1 MEGRIRDLKDY
12 VLLYLKGIAMGCADA
27 VPGVSGGTVA
37 FISGIYEELV
47 NSIRSFDGNALN
59 LLFRYDVKGFWEY
72 VNGIF
77 LAVLLSGIGTAILSL
92 SRLIL
97 YWLKTYP
104 ELLWSFFFGLIIAS
118 VLIVTK
124 KISQW
129 NARVIISGCA
139 GVILGYYITVATP
152 AETTTGLWVV
162 FLSGMIAICAMIL
175 PGISGSFILVLLGKY
190 QYILIALKDF
200 NLAVIMTF
208 SAGAAIG
215 ILSFSHLL
223 NWLLGRFYNITIAA
237 LTGIMIG
244 SLNKVWP
251 WKKVIET
258 YTNSHG
264 EIKPLIEQNI
274 LPTVYFEITQKDPYL
289 FSALILCVIG
299 FALVYFLEKM
309 SAEVTREK

>member
-1 MEGRIRDLKDY
+1 MEGRMRDLKDY

-47 NSIRSFDGNALN
+47 DSIRSFDGSALN
-59 LLFRYDVKGFWEY
+59 LLFKYDIKGFWKY

-77 LAVLLSGIGTAILSL
+77 LIVLLSGIGTAILSL

-118 VLIVTK
+118 VLVVIK

-129 NARVIISGCA
+129 DARVVISGLLGA
-139 GVILGYYITVATP
+139 VMGYYITVATP
-152 AETTTGLWVV
+152 AETTTALWFV
-162 FLSGMIAICAMIL
+162 FLSGMISICAMIL

-190 QYILIALKDF
+190 QYILTAVRDF
-200 NLAVIMTF
+200 NMAVITVF
-208 SAGAAIG
+208 STGAVIG

-223 NWLLGRFYNITIAA
+223 NWTLRRFHDITIAA

-251 WKKVIET
+251 WKKVMET

-274 LPTVYFEITQKDPYL
+274 LPTVYFEATQRDPYL
-289 FSALILCVIG
+289 LSAVILAFIG

-309 SAEVTREK
+309 SVRVKSEE

>member
-1 MEGRIRDLKDY
+1 MRDLKDY
-12 VLLYLKGIAMGCADA
+12 VVLYLKGIAMGCADA

-47 NSIRSFDGNALN
+47 DSIRSFDGSALN
-59 LLFRYDVKGFWEY
+59 LLFKYDIKGFWKY

-77 LAVLLSGIGTAILSL
+77 LVVLLSGIGTAILSL

-118 VLIVTK
+118 VLVVTK

-129 NARVIISGCA
+129 DARIIISG
-139 GVILGYYITVATP
+139 ILGAIMGYYITVATP
-152 AETTTGLWVV
+152 AETTTALWFV
-162 FLSGMIAICAMIL
+162 FLSGMISICAMIL

-190 QYILIALKDF
+190 QYVLTAVRDF
-200 NLAVIMTF
+200 NLAVITIF
-208 SAGAAIG
+208 STGAVIG

-223 NWLLGRFYNITIAA
+223 NWTLRRFHDITIAA

-251 WKKVIET
+251 WKKVMET

-274 LPTVYFEITQKDPYL
+274 LPTVYFEATQRDPYL
-289 FSALILCVIG
+289 FSAVILAVIG

-309 SAEVTREK
+309 SVRVKSEE